1 MTPPPTPEST
11 VSVELYVRSL
21 APRAGRRRMEETVR
35 RLATLEDR
43 DEIGEY
49 RVYVTGKTIPASPAE
64 AVTDFGAFLCNRI
77 AAFRDWADRTGH
89 SLEPR
94 FTHRAVDS
102 AFTGER
108 YHAVA
113 APELLLAEYVDGDLR
128 FVAPC
133 DTDGTQVAVADR
145 LARLAEAPTAESDRL
160 ERARADPPPEFST
173 VGQSLSGR

>member
-1 MTPPPTPEST
+1 MPSPPTPEST

-43 DEIGEY
+43 DAIGEY

-64 AVTDFGAFLCNRI
+64 AVTEFGAFLCNRI
-77 AAFRDWADRTGH
+77 AAFRDWADRTGR
-89 SLEPR
+89 SLAPR
-94 FTHRAVDS
+94 FTRRAVDS

-113 APELLLAEYVDGDLR
+113 APELMLAEYVDCDLR

-133 DTDGTQVAVADR
+133 EDDGTQVTVADR
-145 LARLAEAPTAESDRL
+145 LVRLEDARTAESDRL
-160 ERARADPPPEFST
+160 ERAQTDPLPEFST
-173 VGQSLSGR
+173 VGRSLSGR